1 MNAAKPRQNQALR
14 DETKGAEDN
23 EKMLPFGLLQRYQEL
38 SNCKPSAH
46 NQLPRT
52 SMRAPPVPY
61 IVVDNACS
69 SRRFM
74 STIPKLPPLS
84 ASFEYWLRRRSV
96 GRNLQPNIQRLLSLV
111 LAVDKRLLDEIA
123 VVEVSTDQIQL
134 MRESAELQ
142 IDQLCDSLHL
152 LLAQRAA
159 FEAASRASTTSW
171 TTHHPPSA
179 STNLSCHIWSPP
191 SGKAMYYAY
200 CITYTT
206 NHGLEDSDSESED
219 IPDLVEAEYW

>member
-1 MNAAKPRQNQALR
+1 MVTGRV
-14 DETKGAEDN
+14 GAE
-23 EKMLPFGLLQRYQEL
+23 LSSEL
-38 SNCKPSAH
+38 TP
-46 NQLPRT
+46 
-52 SMRAPPVPY
+52 APG
-61 IVVDNACS
+61 
-69 SRRFM
+69 
-74 STIPKLPPLS
+74 ST
-84 ASFEYWLRRRSV
+84 
-96 GRNLQPNIQRLLSLV
+96 
-111 LAVDKRLLDEIA
+111 
-123 VVEVSTDQIQL
+123 
-134 MRESAELQ
+134 SAELQ
-142 IDQLCDSLHL
+142 IDQLCDSLNR

>member
-1 MNAAKPRQNQALR
+1 
-14 DETKGAEDN
+14 
-23 EKMLPFGLLQRYQEL
+23 
-38 SNCKPSAH
+38 
-46 NQLPRT
+46 
-52 SMRAPPVPY
+52 MRAPPVPY
-61 IVVDNACS
+61 IVVDNASYS
-69 SRRFM
+69 SVVVF
-74 STIPKLPPLS
+74 LPEIY
-84 ASFEYWLRRRSV
+84 EYHTKATAPERLRLRRRSV
-96 GRNLQPNIQRLLSLV
+96 ERNLQPNIQRLLSLV

-142 IDQLCDSLHL
+142 IDQLCDSLHRL
-152 LLAQRAA
+152 LVQRAA

-179 STNLSCHIWSPP
+179 STNLSCDIWSPP

-219 IPDLVEAEYW
+219 IPDLVEAKYW